1 MGVSSGR
8 NINKKAE
15 KKAEKNAR
23 REQKN
28 TPLKWS
34 MIMILILCWI
44 LPLSI
49 IAYAMLYVTTSKIN
63 KQIERT
69 IVTSADNAIK
79 ISEMQMNAAIT
90 ASKNAS
96 YLPTIKESWRQY
108 MTDGNKTALYG
119 EVIRFLEQHYRYD
132 EHFLFTTLMFTEQ
145 PYEPYFTSFS
155 GSANNVAY
163 RTNLYFMEKVHPL
176 VMEIYPDLDTDV
188 KLLNVEG
195 HIYMIRN
202 MMDSSY
208 HPFAVLVMELDK
220 DNIFGSLE
228 SAWGYTGSQVYVDG
242 ELLVED
248 ENNEIEAD
256 TENFQTNSRTSR
268 LIQEDGEY
276 NVYTVRKPDIH
287 YMGYVIS
294 LNKQL
299 IIDETAAI
307 KYVCAFFVI
316 FMIPLTAIVFI
327 FFHRKVTRP
336 IEGMIKASHIIEEG
350 EFGYQIE
357 RAGNSKEFK
366 YLTEAFNSMSEKL
379 KHQFETIYS
388 EELALKDARIMALQ
402 SQINPHFLNNTLEII
417 NWEARINE
425 DYKVSQM
432 IENLSIMLEATMD
445 RRHRRFVTLVEELS
459 YVDAYLFI
467 ISKRLGERMHVE
479 KNTDD
484 TLFNVRV
491 PRLIIQPIIENAV
504 EHGIIGQPNA
514 KVTLNVFAD
523 GDKLVIEVRNTGMM
537 SKEDEEKIELLLGDE
552 QEMDEL
558 SSTSLGIK
566 NVNRRIRIIYG
577 EECGLT
583 VKNDENNETV
593 SRITVKLDMTTI
605 KDNK

>member
-1 MGVSSGR
+1 MKRVK
-8 NINKKAE
+8 INRADKKAE
-15 KKAEKNAR
+15 RALKR
-23 REQKN
+23 P
-28 TPLKWS
+28 PLKWS
-34 MIMILILCWI
+34 MITVLILCWI

-96 YLPTIKESWRQY
+96 YLPTIKESWQQY
-108 MTDGNKTALYG
+108 KKDRNKTTLYG
-119 EVIRFLEQHYRYD
+119 NVIRFLEQHYRYD
-132 EHFLFTTLMFTEQ
+132 NNFLFTTLMFTER
-145 PYEPYFTSFS
+145 PNEPYYTSYS

-176 VMEIYPDLDTDV
+176 VMEIYPNLDTDV
-188 KLLNVEG
+188 KLINVEG

-202 MMDSSY
+202 MMDSEY
-208 HPFAVLVMELDK
+208 NPFAVIVMELDK
-220 DNIFGSLE
+220 DSIFGSLE
-228 SAWGYTGSQVYVDG
+228 STWGYTDSQVYVDG
-242 ELLVED
+242 ELLVAD
-248 ENNEIEAD
+248 VGNEIKAD
-256 TENFQTNSRTSR
+256 KENFRTNSRTSR
-268 LIQEDGEY
+268 LIQKDGEY
-276 NVYTVRKPDIH
+276 YTYTVRKPDIH
-287 YMGYVIS
+287 YIGYVIS
-294 LNKQL
+294 LDKQL

-316 FMIPLTAIVFI
+316 FMIPLTIIVFI
-327 FFHRKVTRP
+327 FFHKKVTKP
-336 IEGMIKASHIIEEG
+336 IEGLIGAYHIINEG

-357 RAGNSKEFK
+357 RAGNSQEFK

-445 RRHRRFVTLVEELS
+445 RRHRRFVTLAEELS
-459 YVDAYLFI
+459 YVEAYLFI
-467 ISKRLGERMHVE
+467 ISQRLGERMHVE
-479 KNTDD
+479 KNVDD
-484 TLFNVRV
+484 TLFNVKV

-504 EHGIIGQPNA
+504 EHGIIGQPRA
-514 KVTLNVFAD
+514 CVSLNVFAD
-523 GDKLVIEVRNTGMM
+523 KDKLVVEVRNTGRM
-537 SKEDEEKIELLLGDE
+537 SKEDEEKIEVLLSDDYEVG
-552 QEMDEL
+552 EL
-558 SSTSLGIK
+558 SSASLGIR
-566 NVNRRIRIIYG
+566 NVNRRIKIIYG

-593 SRITVKLDMTTI
+593 SRITVKMDTTTI